1 MTRVAS
7 APPRSTS
14 RFIAR
19 VLAGVKPSPFP
30 GFIRPCLATQRDKL
44 TTARG
49 FVHEL
54 KLDGYRIQA
63 HLHDGHVTLHTRTG
77 LDWTHR
83 FPVIAADV
91 GRLPAGKLVMD
102 GEVISADARGR
113 PDFPALQDDL
123 KRGRHDRMVYY
134 AFDLLHLDGF
144 DTRAA
149 PLTERKRVLQSFLA
163 EAAASAPR
171 VLYSA
176 HFEDGADLYRRALAM
191 GLEGIVSKRAAG
203 PYRSGRTE
211 DWCKVKCWK
220 SARFAVVGFA
230 PEGTEGLLKLRLAR
244 RQGSALSYVG
254 AVGTGWDRK
263 TARAI
268 RRALEP
274 HVRPT
279 SPLSKDAKAPD
290 TTWVEPVY
298 DAEVAYS
305 DVTTHGMLSRPVFK
319 ALVLT
324 RTPLA
329 R

>member
-1 MTRVAS
+1 MSRAAS

-14 RFIAR
+14 RFVAR
-19 VLAGVKPSPFP
+19 VLPGAKPSPFP
-30 GFIRPCLATQRDKL
+30 GFIKPCLATPRDKV
-44 TTARG
+44 TSARG

-63 HLHDGHVTLHTRTG
+63 HLHDGQVTLHTRTG
-77 LDWTHR
+77 LDWTNR
-83 FPVIAADV
+83 FPAIAADV
-91 GRLPAGKLVMD
+91 GRLPAGKLVID

-113 PDFPALQDDL
+113 PDFSALQDDL

-149 PLTERKRVLQSFLA
+149 PLIERKRVLQSFLA
-163 EAAASAPR
+163 EAGASAPM
-171 VLYSA
+171 VMYSE
-176 HFEDGADLYRRALAM
+176 HFEDGADLYRRALGM
-191 GLEGIVSKRAAG
+191 GLEGIVSKRAGA

-220 SARFAVVGFA
+220 SERFAVVGFV
-230 PEGTEGLLKLRLAR
+230 PEGTDGLLKLRLAR
-244 RQGSALSYVG
+244 REGRALVYVG

-263 TARAI
+263 GARSI

-279 SPLSKDAKAPD
+279 SPLSKPIRTPD

-305 DVTTHGMLSRPVFK
+305 DVTAHGMMARPVFK
-319 ALVLT
+319 ALV
-324 RTPLA
+324 A
-329 R
+329 